1 MMICKGN
8 KYGHR
13 KGLQRSSGR
22 PNIIISNQRHRIQE
36 MSKNNLKEIRESLM
50 ISKAELS
57 RNANISPLTITRI
70 ERGEPCRMET
80 KRKIVLALGLKISD
94 KDMIFGEIMAVSVKD
109 GEDRRSG
116 IDRREF
122 SYAIHSPEHRSG
134 RDRRKDFLNN

>member
-1 MMICKGN
+1 MN
-8 KYGHR
+8 KNH
-13 KGLQRSSGR
+13 
-22 PNIIISNQRHRIQE
+22 
-36 MSKNNLKEIRESLM
+36 LKEIRESLM

-70 ERGEPCRMET
+70 ERGETCRMET

-94 KDMIFGEIMAVSVKD
+94 RDKIFGKNLSVSVKD

-122 SYAIHSPEHRSG
+122 SYAIHSPEYRSG
-134 RDRRKDFLNN
+134 RERRKDFLKN